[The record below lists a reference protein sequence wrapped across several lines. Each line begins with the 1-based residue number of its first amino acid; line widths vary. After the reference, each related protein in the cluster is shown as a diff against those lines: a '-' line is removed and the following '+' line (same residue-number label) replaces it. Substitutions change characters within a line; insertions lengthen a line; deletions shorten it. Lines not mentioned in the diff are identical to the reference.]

1 MFILT
6 LYEDFR
12 YALRLI
18 AGNRTVS
25 AAVFL
30 SLALG
35 IGASASMFGAADSF
49 LFRPLRVPQTEKVV
63 RITSVTQSNAIGGIS
78 YPDFDDLRKRITVF
92 NGLTTVQELGAAVTT
107 YDRTQ
112 SRITFGLLVTS
123 DFFRT
128 MRLQPVIGRAFL
140 PEEDET
146 PGRDAVAM
154 ISYALWQ
161 RDFGGRPDV
170 IGKTIQVNRTDLTII
185 GVVPQRFTGTN
196 PFIHPEFYAPRM
208 MAHALDDPGVYP
220 LTDRS
225 LRKAEVY
232 GRLKP
237 EVSTR
242 QAREEIARIASQLAQ
257 ENPGTDRGQSMG
269 VYSQIGFR
277 IAEDPGNFT
286 AALLLLLIGVLV
298 LAIACVNVANLLL
311 STAPARTRET
321 AVRLAIGATRSRLIR
336 QFIVESFIISTAAT
350 AAGLGIA
357 ALVARFISSV
367 QIGVLFIAANIE
379 MQTDM
384 RVALFAFAVGM
395 GSGIFSGL
403 IPALRCSRGDLNLLM
418 RAADPRVSRSRTPF
432 RQFLV
437 GAQVALATV
446 VLVVSG
452 LALESLW
459 LLKKSDP
466 GFRIDNVLAIC
477 VDSTLGRGLPV
488 DQSHQFYQQL
498 LERVR
503 MMPGVETAGLAHHVP
518 LGLLG
523 NSTDVNIEGYAMPE
537 GQNAISISSTIVGDG
552 YFDTLRIP
560 LVRGRA
566 FDSRDTNDA
575 PKTVIINEAMAEK
588 YWPGRDPI
596 GGRIEVRTPKPI
608 TAEIVGVARMT
619 KYRSF
624 DEKSAPFMYLPL
636 RQSEESFVWLMVATK
651 GDPGGFVPAM
661 RDVVR
666 ELGPTQPI
674 YDIRMMNDVVRKQ
687 ALWGDTLTAQ
697 IATGVGM
704 TGLVLGV
711 LGLYGM
717 LAYSVSRRTR
727 EIGIRMAVGATNHRI
742 YRMVVLQGLKLSC
755 AGIAA
760 GILLAGAL
768 SSSMSEAMGP
778 ADPEDPRVFGA
789 VAGLLVIVSLLSCF
803 YPARRAAKIDPT
815 ECLRAE

>member
-1 MFILT
+1 M

-63 RITSVTQSNAIGGIS
+63 RITSVTQSTAIGGIS
-78 YPDFDDLRKRITVF
+78 YPDFDDLRKRMPVF
-92 NGLTTVQELGAAVTT
+92 DGLTTVQELGAAVTT

-112 SRITFGLLVTS
+112 SRITFGLLVSS
-123 DFFRT
+123 DFFHT

-140 PEEDET
+140 PQEDET

-154 ISYALWQ
+154 ISYGLWQ

-208 MAHALDDPGVYP
+208 MAHSLDDPGVHP

-225 LRKAEVY
+225 QRKAEVY

-237 EVSTR
+237 GVSTR
-242 QAREEIARIASQLAQ
+242 QAREEVARIASQLAQ

-286 AALLLLLIGVLV
+286 AAVLLLLIGVLV

-321 AVRLAIGATRSRLIR
+321 AVRLAIGATRARLIR
-336 QFIVESFIISTAAT
+336 QFAVESFIVSTVAT
-350 AAGLGIA
+350 AAGLGVA
-357 ALVARFISSV
+357 AIVGRFIRSIE
-367 QIGVLFIAANIE
+367 IGAGLLPVWLE
-379 MQTDM
+379 MQVDI
-384 RVALFAFAVGM
+384 RVALFAFAIGIA
-395 GSGIFSGL
+395 SGILAGL
-403 IPALRCSRGDLNLLM
+403 VPALRCSRGDLEQLM
-418 RAADPRVSRSRTPF
+418 RSTNPRVARSRTTF
-432 RQFLV
+432 RQILV

-446 VLVVSG
+446 VLVLSG
-452 LALESLW
+452 LALESLS
-459 LLKKSDP
+459 LLKKADP
-466 GFRIDNVLAIC
+466 GFRVDNLFAMAF
-477 VDSTLGRGLPV
+477 DSTLGRGLPV
-488 DQSHQFYQQL
+488 AESHRFYQQV

-503 MMPGVETAGLAHHVP
+503 KVPGVEEAGLGHHVP

-523 NSTDVNIEGYAMPE
+523 NQTDVVIEGYVMPE
-537 GQNAISISSTIVGDG
+537 GQHALSVSSTIIGDG

-560 LVRGRA
+560 LVRGRT
-566 FDSRDTNDA
+566 FDVHDTNEA
-575 PKTVIINEAMAEK
+575 PNVVIINEAMAEK
-588 YWPGRDPI
+588 YWPGRDPL
-596 GGRIEVRTPKPI
+596 GDRIEIRTPKVKSAQVVGI
-608 TAEIVGVARMT
+608 ARTA

-624 DEKSAPFMYLPL
+624 GERSLPFLYLPL
-636 RQSEESFVWLMVATK
+636 AQSEESFVYLFVATK
-651 GDPGGFVPAM
+651 ADSASFIP
-661 RDVVR
+661 VVR
-666 ELGPTQPI
+666 DAVREIAPNQPI
-674 YDIRMMNDVVRKQ
+674 YDVRTMTDVVRRQ
-687 ALWGDTLTAQ
+687 ALWSDTLTAQ

-704 TGLVLGV
+704 AGLLLGI
-711 LGLYGM
+711 LGLYAM
-717 LAYSVSRRTR
+717 LAYSVSQRTR
-727 EIGIRMAVGATNHRI
+727 EIGIRMAVGATSRRVSGMI
-742 YRMVVLQGLKLSC
+742 VLQGMKWTV
-755 AGIAA
+755 GGVAA
-760 GILLAGAL
+760 G
-768 SSSMSEAMGP
+768 
-778 ADPEDPRVFGA
+778 V
-789 VAGLLVIVSLLSCF
+789 
-803 YPARRAAKIDPT
+803 
-815 ECLRAE
+815 